1 MSVLTVQPR
10 ISEKSYLQSQTKNVY
25 IFDVPLTANK
35 LQIADAVSGQY
46 KVSVENVRTA
56 VAKGKAK
63 KTARKRSQPIKG
75 IRNNTKKAYVTL
87 KEGDSISVFDAAEG
101 EA

>member
-1 MSVLTVQPR
+1 MNVLTVQPR
-10 ISEKSYLQSQTKNVY
+10 ISEKSYLQSQSKNVY
-25 IFDVPLTANK
+25 IFDVPLSANK
-35 LQIADAVSGQY
+35 LQIADAVSEQY
-46 KVSVENVRTA
+46 KVTVENVRTA

-75 IRNNTKKAYVTL
+75 VRSNTKKAYITL
-87 KEGDSISVFDAAEG
+87 KDGDKIDVFETEG